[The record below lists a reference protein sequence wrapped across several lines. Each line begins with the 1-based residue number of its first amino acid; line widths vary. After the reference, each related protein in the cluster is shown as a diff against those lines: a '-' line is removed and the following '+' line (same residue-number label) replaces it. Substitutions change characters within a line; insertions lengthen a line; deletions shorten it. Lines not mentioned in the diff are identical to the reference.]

1 MQHTANHQNISK
13 NRITWSGPTHIFFC
27 QIKTYMKKTFGSG
40 GIMQLIFREGE
51 EAWMVR
57 HNGWLVA
64 ITADRVYVYWN
75 ITGRT
80 SAGFV
85 GGIMK

>member
-1 MQHTANHQNISK
+1 
-13 NRITWSGPTHIFFC
+13 
-27 QIKTYMKKTFGSG
+27 
-40 GIMQLIFREGE
+40 MQLIFREGE